1 MEAVKKVRKSKVAK
15 EVKKSVKVEA
25 PVKAV
30 KKEKATKV
38 AKISHAAM
46 LERVMLIASNHG
58 VKKYMITPEWIQ
70 RKLRGRSYYGV
81 ILTKE
86 FSKAYFK
93 ESSDA
98 RMAEAVISGDPLKFY
113 FDYCSK

>member
-15 EVKKSVKVEA
+15 EVKKPVKAEV

-30 KKEKATKV
+30 KKEKTKV

-58 VKKYMITPEWIQ
+58 FKKYMITPEWIQ
-70 RKLRGRSYYGV
+70 RKLRGRSYFGV

-86 FSKAYFK
+86 FSKVYFK